1 MEKDVHFCSKSRR
14 WVVNMAFAH
23 HKKQNTLRPSK
34 RANFLDYGGSRTD
47 VSALRLRNCLHLM
60 MSTIDSRC

>member
-1 MEKDVHFCSKSRR
+1 MEEDVHFCSKSRR

-34 RANFLDYGGSRTD
+34 KTNFLTMGGRTD
-47 VSALRLRNCLHLM
+47 VSALRLRNCLRLM
-60 MSTIDSRC
+60 MSTIISRC